1 MVFNLKGVKRMKKY
15 LGVIACTLLML
26 PVIIN
31 ADMGSPMI
39 EQYDAEVINKDG
51 AYIYDYE
58 SGKGYYKTDKKIDYK
73 QKVTVVSEEDY
84 DETNIYCTITGYQL
98 IRCKD
103 ISAFSK
109 DYKYDTT
116 TFAQAIDSIVLKDV
130 EIKKG
135 PALGFDSTGVKISSG
150 NVIKV
155 RAIDES
161 TQWYYVE
168 YNGTSGFISS
178 ANGAFTLG
186 RAESAIISGKEVDIY
201 DFNNNKIGTIPTNT
215 ILKKGV
221 YNLDPWFKK
230 DYVNYNGIKG
240 FVDNRDFANNSC
252 ATVETTIVLK
262 IYDSTD
268 ANKEIG
274 SLKSGTSFETQFITT
289 GLLGEAQGS
298 WIHYKKDNVEGWIFI
313 DYEDNGV
320 KLNYTQT
327 NSIEL
332 EDNNIQ
338 EDKPLVEN
346 NQNNTIVDPTKPLTK
361 NTLIMIIMGAII
373 TFLTIFIIVLL
384 VNKKGENK

>member
-15 LGVIACTLLML
+15 LGVIACILLML

-178 ANGAFTLG
+178 ATGAFTLG
-186 RAESAIISGKEVDIY
+186 RAESALISGKEVDIY

-240 FVDNRDFANNSC
+240 FVDNRDFAHNSC
-252 ATVETTIVLK
+252 ATVETTIDFK

-289 GLLGEAQGS
+289 GLLGEVQGS
-298 WIHYKKDNVEGWIFI
+298 WIHYKKDDVEGWIFI
-313 DYEDNGV
+313 DYEDKGV

-346 NQNNTIVDPTKPLTK
+346 NQNNIIVDPAKPLTK